1 MKKHYQVVIIGAG
14 AAGLSAA
21 IAAAKQ
27 GLQIAVIDEQ
37 AAVGGQIYRGIESS
51 PERRGQQLGEDYL
64 YGKKLA
70 ETFRSLNVDYFP
82 STQIWSL
89 NKQREIA
96 VMKDDEV
103 QIITAEQ
110 VILATGAMERPVP
123 FSGWTLTGVMNAG
136 AGQVLF
142 KSSGVVPDKEL
153 ILAGSGPLLL
163 LLASQ
168 YIRAGVKVKALLDM
182 STTANHI
189 NALPKLPRAL
199 LTAHYLIKG
208 MKLQGELKQAGVPL
222 LEGVSELK
230 AIGGNN
236 KLNSISFKH
245 KGKSK
250 TLTTDILLTHF
261 GVIPHI
267 WLTQAAGCEHFW
279 DKSQQCWRPKQDSWG
294 RTSLEGILI
303 AGDGGG
309 INGAKAAEYAGE
321 IAATQAIYALGKIDR
336 QQRNEQAATAK
347 FAKKRERC
355 IRPFLEAWFAISN
368 NLLVTKDNE
377 TLICRC
383 EEISAGEI
391 RTAIAEGHDDS
402 NHVKFITRCG
412 MGACQGRQCANAVAH
427 IVAAETG
434 KSLPEAGFYRGR
446 PPVTPISLGQ
456 LAHLFPQDTK

>member
-1 MKKHYQVVIIGAG
+1 MKKHYQLIIIGAG

-21 IAAAKQ
+21 IIAAKQ
-27 GLQIAVIDEQ
+27 GLHIAVIDEQ

-51 PERRGQQLGEDYL
+51 PQEWGQQLGEDYL

-70 ETFRSLNVDYFP
+70 ETFRLSNVDYFP
-82 STQIWSL
+82 NTQVWSL

-96 VMKDDEV
+96 IVKDDEA

-110 VILATGAMERPVP
+110 VIIATGAMERPVP

-182 STTANHI
+182 STTVNHI

-208 MKLQGELKQAGVPL
+208 MTLQEELKKAGVPL

-230 AIGGNN
+230 AIGEE

-261 GVIPHI
+261 GVIPHV
-267 WLTQAAGCEHFW
+267 WLTQALGCAHFW

-294 RTSLEGILI
+294 KTNLDGILI

-321 IAATQAIYALGKIDR
+321 IAATQVIYALGKIDK
-336 QQRNEQAATAK
+336 QQRNQQAKIAK
-347 FAKKRERC
+347 SAKKRERC
-355 IRPFLEAWFAISN
+355 IRPFLEAWFASSAD
-368 NLLVTKDNE
+368 LLVTKDNE
-377 TLICRC
+377 TG
-383 EEISAGEI
+383 EEHNSP
-391 RTAIAEGHDDS
+391 
-402 NHVKFITRCG
+402 
-412 MGACQGRQCANAVAH
+412 
-427 IVAAETG
+427 IV
-434 KSLPEAGFYRGR
+434 
-446 PPVTPISLGQ
+446 
-456 LAHLFPQDTK
+456 